1 MENEFSQNN
10 LKNRRIERAVDIS
23 AELFLKKGIDNVKM
37 TDIADAS
44 GIGVATLYRYF
55 GTKTGVTITVMTHLW
70 NNLKEMFSGIFD
82 SEVFRSQKGIKQ
94 VRDLMRMFV
103 ILYTTHKDFMKL
115 LGEFDLFIIR
125 EQVPKEKLEGY
136 EKSIINFYPI
146 FETSCKAGIEDG
158 SIRDNLNF
166 QLFYTTYAH
175 ALMELIKKL
184 LQGELLPNDN
194 FSNGEKELELLVD
207 SAVNYIK
214 KI

>member
-23 AELFLKKGIDNVKM
+23 AELFLKRGIDNVKM
-37 TDIADAS
+37 TDIAEES

-70 NNLKEMFSGIFD
+70 NNLKEMFSGVFD

-94 VRDLMRMFV
+94 VKDLMRMFIV
-103 ILYTTHKDFMKL
+103 LYTTHKDFMKL

-125 EQVPKEKLEGY
+125 EQVPKEKLENY

-146 FETSCKAGIEDG
+146 FETSCKVGIEDG
-158 SIRDNLNF
+158 SIRDNVNF

-194 FSNGEKELELLVD
+194 FSNGEKELEMLVEC
-207 SAVNYIK
+207 AVNYIK
-214 KI
+214 KT

>member
-1 MENEFSQNN
+1 VENEFSQNN

-23 AELFLKKGIDNVKM
+23 AELFLKRGIDNVKM
-37 TDIADAS
+37 TDIAEES

-70 NNLKEMFSGIFD
+70 NNLKEMFSGVFD

-94 VRDLMRMFV
+94 VKDLMRMFIV
-103 ILYTTHKDFMKL
+103 LYTTHKDFMKL

-125 EQVPKEKLEGY
+125 EQVPKEKLENY

-146 FETSCKAGIEDG
+146 FETSCKVGIEDG
-158 SIRDNLNF
+158 SIRDNVNF

-194 FSNGEKELELLVD
+194 FSNGEKELEMLVEC
-207 SAVNYIK
+207 AVNYIK
-214 KI
+214 KT